1 MFSTNIRTRHGSWGQ
16 FATGCNDFCC
26 QKGSEVHQWYIK
38 QDKGL
43 CHTPS
48 KLLPDP
54 SEIFPRRNNAR
65 PAVLIIRASLQA
77 TISKAQLTR
86 WQIGSPHRYIWRD
99 ASITLPFPQLLSWFK
114 VNVIGCAVGE
124 KTDARASS
132 SWLEER
138 ASLWRT
144 VVCTLVFR
152 SPHDASAFVL
162 GKGRRSCEFI
172 QRSNSSLTTS
182 FPCKRGEPNSSDS
195 KYLND
200 VPHYRYLWSKDVL
213 GVLTWIRL
221 LVELVKRFREQFG
234 VTMHE

>member
-1 MFSTNIRTRHGSWGQ
+1 MAREVSLPQ
-16 FATGCNDFCC
+16 GCNDFCY
-26 QKGSEVHQWYIK
+26 QEGSVVHQWYIT
-38 QDKGL
+38 QGRGL

-99 ASITLPFPQLLSWFK
+99 ASIALPFPQLLSWFK

-132 SWLEER
+132 SCLEER
-138 ASLWRT
+138 ASSWTT

-152 SPHDASAFVL
+152 STHDASAFVL
-162 GKGRRSCEFI
+162 GKGRRNCEFI

-234 VTMHE
+234 VTKHE

>member
-65 PAVLIIRASLQA
+65 PAVLIIRPSLQA

-86 WQIGSPHRYIWRD
+86 WQIGSPH
-99 ASITLPFPQLLSWFK
+99 
-114 VNVIGCAVGE
+114 VGE

-132 SWLEER
+132 SCLEER
-138 ASLWRT
+138 ASSWTT

-172 QRSNSSLTTS
+172 QRSNPSLTTS

-213 GVLTWIRL
+213 GVLTWTRL

-234 VTMHE
+234 VTKHE

>member
-1 MFSTNIRTRHGSWGQ
+1 MAREVSLPQ
-16 FATGCNDFCC
+16 GCNDFCY
-26 QKGSEVHQWYIK
+26 QEGSVVHQWYIT
-38 QDKGL
+38 QGRGS
-43 CHTPS
+43 CHTASIPF
-48 KLLPDP
+48 PDP
-54 SEIFPRRNNAR
+54 SEIFSRNNAR

-86 WQIGSPHRYIWRD
+86 WQIGSPHRYIWWD

-124 KTDARASS
+124 KTDARTSS
-132 SWLEER
+132 SCLEKR
-138 ASLWRT
+138 ASLWTT

-162 GKGRRSCEFI
+162 GEGRRSCEFI